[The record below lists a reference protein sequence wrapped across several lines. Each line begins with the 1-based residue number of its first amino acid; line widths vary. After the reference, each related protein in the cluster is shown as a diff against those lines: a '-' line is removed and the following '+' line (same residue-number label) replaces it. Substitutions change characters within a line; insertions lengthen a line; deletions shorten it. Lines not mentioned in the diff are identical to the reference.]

1 MNSMDKIRY
10 YIRNSYDYFFAILI
24 LFLPFSKSVPNI
36 TMALLIAFFVID
48 FKKGNF
54 RNYTKSSSFILFLL
68 VCYLFGQAI
77 LNGSFITDLEFYK
90 KYFYVLIIPILFLKV
105 NDFELLKKAAL
116 VTINAAI
123 IVSLFKISVFYF
135 DFGYFPFNEGW
146 ATNYVLVLERPYAG
160 IFSILSIILSFDQ
173 IQRNPKKRYL
183 FLASCL
189 LSVFFIMFIAIRIS
203 ILTFFVL
210 FGIYIFFYM
219 KLAFKRKM
227 ILFIGLLTTIALGLI
242 FNKNI
247 SKRFFINDSIEKTL
261 EKAKQSEPRVII
273 YGCAKDITDQ
283 ADFSVFFG
291 TDSYSNIEKS
301 LVDCYKNTIED
312 YSRRS
317 FFLEKRYN
325 THSQFIDFYL
335 IGGLIAIII
344 FLGFFVKSI
353 FEFHSSFFTVAI
365 LVSFLMMLTIENIFH
380 RQFGCFIFIIFTGLY
395 LNEKSDYGKI

>member
-1 MNSMDKIRY
+1 MDKIRY
-10 YIRNSYDYFFAILI
+10 YSTNSYDYFFAVLI

-36 TMALLIAFFVID
+36 IMVLLAVLFMID
-48 FKKGNF
+48 FKKENF
-54 RNYTKSSSFILFLL
+54 ANYTKSSSFILFLL
-68 VCYLFGQAI
+68 VGYLFSQAI

-123 IVSLFKISVFYF
+123 IVSLFKISVFYYN
-135 DFGYFPFNEGW
+135 FGYFPFNEGW

-173 IQRNPKKRYL
+173 IQNNPKKRYL
-183 FLASCL
+183 FIASCL
-189 LSVFFIMFIAIRIS
+189 LSVFFILFIAIRIS
-203 ILTFFVL
+203 ILTIFVL
-210 FGIYIFFYM
+210 FGVYIFFYM
-219 KLAFKRKM
+219 KMALKRKVV
-227 ILFIGLLTTIALGLI
+227 LFIGLLMTVALGLI

-247 SKRFFINDSIEKTL
+247 TKRFFINDSIEKTL

-273 YGCAKDITDQ
+273 YGCAKDITEQ

-312 YSRRS
+312 YSRRN

-344 FLGFFVKSI
+344 FIGFFVKS
-353 FEFHSSFFTVAI
+353 FFKFRTSFFAVAI
-365 LVSFLMMLTIENIFH
+365 LVSFLMMLAIENIFH

-395 LNEKSDYGKI
+395 LNEKSNHGKV

>member
-1 MNSMDKIRY
+1 MDKIRY
-10 YIRNSYDYFFAILI
+10 YSTNSYDYFFAVLI

-36 TMALLIAFFVID
+36 IMVLLAVLFMID
-48 FKKGNF
+48 FKKENF
-54 RNYTKSSSFILFLL
+54 ANYTKSSSFILLLL
-68 VCYLFGQAI
+68 VGYLFSQAI

-123 IVSLFKISVFYF
+123 IVSLFKISVFYYN
-135 DFGYFPFNEGW
+135 FGYFPFNEGW

-173 IQRNPKKRYL
+173 IQNNPKKRYL
-183 FLASCL
+183 FIASCL
-189 LSVFFIMFIAIRIS
+189 LSVFFILFIAIRIS
-203 ILTFFVL
+203 ILTIFVL
-210 FGIYIFFYM
+210 FGVYIFFYM
-219 KLAFKRKM
+219 KMALKRKVV
-227 ILFIGLLTTIALGLI
+227 LFIGLLMTVALGLI

-247 SKRFFINDSIEKTL
+247 TKRFFINDSIEKTL

-273 YGCAKDITDQ
+273 YGCAKDITEQ

-312 YSRRS
+312 YSRRN

-344 FLGFFVKSI
+344 FIGFFVKS
-353 FEFHSSFFTVAI
+353 FFKFRTSFFAVAI
-365 LVSFLMMLTIENIFH
+365 LVSFLMMLAIENIFH

-395 LNEKSDYGKI
+395 LNEKSNHGKV

>member
-1 MNSMDKIRY
+1 MDKIRY
-10 YIRNSYDYFFAILI
+10 YSTNSYDYFFAVLI

-36 TMALLIAFFVID
+36 IMVLLAVLFMID
-48 FKKGNF
+48 FEKENF
-54 RNYTKSSSFILFLL
+54 ANYTKSSSFILLLL
-68 VCYLFGQAI
+68 VGYLFSQAI

-123 IVSLFKISVFYF
+123 IVSLFKISVFYYN
-135 DFGYFPFNEGW
+135 FGYFPFNEGW

-173 IQRNPKKRYL
+173 IQNNPKKRYL
-183 FLASCL
+183 FIASCL
-189 LSVFFIMFIAIRIS
+189 LSVFFILFIAIRIS
-203 ILTFFVL
+203 ILTIFVL

-219 KLAFKRKM
+219 KMALKRKVV
-227 ILFIGLLTTIALGLI
+227 LFIGLLMTVALGLI

-247 SKRFFINDSIEKTL
+247 TKRFFINDSIEKTL

-273 YGCAKDITDQ
+273 YGCAKDITEQ

-312 YSRRS
+312 YSRRN

-344 FLGFFVKSI
+344 FIRFFVKS
-353 FEFHSSFFTVAI
+353 FFKFRTSFFAVAI
-365 LVSFLMMLTIENIFH
+365 LVSFLMMLAIENIFH

-395 LNEKSDYGKI
+395 LNEKSNHGKV

>member
-1 MNSMDKIRY
+1 MVLL
-10 YIRNSYDYFFAILI
+10 AV
-24 LFLPFSKSVPNI
+24 LF
-36 TMALLIAFFVID
+36 MID
-48 FKKGNF
+48 FKKENF
-54 RNYTKSSSFILFLL
+54 ANYTKSSSFILFLL
-68 VCYLFGQAI
+68 VGYLFSQAI

-123 IVSLFKISVFYF
+123 IVSLFKISVFYYN
-135 DFGYFPFNEGW
+135 FGYFPFNEGW

-173 IQRNPKKRYL
+173 IQNNPKKRYL
-183 FLASCL
+183 FIASCL
-189 LSVFFIMFIAIRIS
+189 LSVFFILFIAIRIS
-203 ILTFFVL
+203 ILTIFVL
-210 FGIYIFFYM
+210 FGVYIFFYM
-219 KLAFKRKM
+219 KMALKRKVV
-227 ILFIGLLTTIALGLI
+227 LFIGLLMTVALGLI

-247 SKRFFINDSIEKTL
+247 TKRFFINDSIEKTL

-273 YGCAKDITDQ
+273 YGCAKDITEQ

-312 YSRRS
+312 YSRRN

-344 FLGFFVKSI
+344 FIGFFVKS
-353 FEFHSSFFTVAI
+353 FFKFRTSFFAVAI
-365 LVSFLMMLTIENIFH
+365 LVSFLMMLAIENIFH

-395 LNEKSDYGKI
+395 LNEKSNHGKV